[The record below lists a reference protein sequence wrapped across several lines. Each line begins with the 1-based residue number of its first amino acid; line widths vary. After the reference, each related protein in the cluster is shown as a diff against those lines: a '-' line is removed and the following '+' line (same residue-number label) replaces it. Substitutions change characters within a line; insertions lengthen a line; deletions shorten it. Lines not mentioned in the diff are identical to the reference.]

1 MITSKQ
7 RAYLRGL
14 ANELDPIFQ
23 IGKGGITPNFVKQ
36 IFDTLEARELLK
48 VNVLPNSEYTARE
61 ACGALCERVGANPV
75 LVAGN
80 KFVLYKRSREHKKI
94 VLPGEP
100 AQARPRSKPHSN
112 SKNSSRNAANKGG
125 TAGKRA
131 RDDFRGAGGVVQK
144 REQNDLKSGFG
155 KTGRKN
161 GSIAKKGRGA
171 NGANR
176 PVRRGF

>member
-14 ANELDPIFQ
+14 ANDLDPIFQ
-23 IGKGGITPNFVKQ
+23 IGKGGITPNFIKQ

-48 VNVLPNSEYTARE
+48 VNVLANSEYTARE
-61 ACGALCERVGANPV
+61 ACEELCQRVGANPV

-100 AQARPRSKPHSN
+100 PQAKRVKPHSA
-112 SKNSSRNAANKGG
+112 KAANVERKTAPYDRS
-125 TAGKRA
+125 TAGTRRGTGDQGRGGANAGRRA
-131 RDDFRGAGGVVQK
+131 KATV
-144 REQNDLKSGFG
+144 
-155 KTGRKN
+155 
-161 GSIAKKGRGA
+161 SIAKKGRDA